1 MPAPSGTTRKTI
13 GSTEAEARE
22 LDRGD
27 ELAGLRSEFLIPP
40 WPGGRH
46 AEYAYLAGNS
56 LGLQPVAARVALDEE
71 LGRWAEAGVEAWFTG
86 DGAWLEAAEEL
97 AEPTAA
103 LVGALPHE
111 VVTMSSLTVNLHL
124 LLASFYRPTPERS
137 RILVEQEAFPS
148 DSYAVQSQAAWHGL
162 DPAEAVLRVPLEQVG
177 AVLEAEGSSIAV
189 ALLPG
194 VSYLT
199 GEALDIPRLTA
210 AAHAAG
216 AVAAWDLAHAI
227 GNVPLALHD
236 WDVDFAV
243 WCTYK
248 YLNAGPGSPGGAF
261 VHERHALDSSRP
273 RLAGWWG
280 TDPAERF
287 RMEPDFVPQP
297 GAHGFAASTPSILAL
312 APLRASLGLFDRAG
326 FARLRERSL
335 RLTAYLESRVD
346 ELPGDARIVT
356 PREPDRRGCQLSVS
370 VRGARSLAAR
380 LRDEHGVICDFREPD
395 VLRFAPTPLYNT
407 FHDCW
412 RAVTALREILTTKP
426 GE

>member
-1 MPAPSGTTRKTI
+1 MR
-13 GSTEAEARE
+13 
-22 LDRGD
+22 
-27 ELAGLRSEFLIPP
+27 
-40 WPGGRH
+40 
-46 AEYAYLAGNS
+46 EYAYLAGNS
-56 LGLQPVAARVALDEE
+56 LGLQPVAARFALDEE
-71 LGRWAEAGVEAWFTG
+71 LRRWAEAGVEAWFTG

-97 AEPTAA
+97 SEPTAA

-124 LLASFYRPTPERS
+124 LLASFYRPTPGRS

-148 DSYAVQSQAAWHGL
+148 DSYAVQSQAGWHGL
-162 DPAEAVLRVPLEQVG
+162 DPGEAVLRVPLEQVG
-177 AVLEAEGSSIAV
+177 AVLEAEGSSIAL

-227 GNVPLALHD
+227 GNVPLALHE

-248 YLNAGPGSPGGAF
+248 YLNAGPGSPGGALRPRAPRPRQLAAAPRGL
-261 VHERHALDSSRP
+261 VGNRPGGAVPHGARLRAATRSTRLCGLDSLDPRARAASRLTRALRP
-273 RLAGWWG
+273 RRL
-280 TDPAERF
+280 P
-287 RMEPDFVPQP
+287 
-297 GAHGFAASTPSILAL
+297 
-312 APLRASLGLFDRAG
+312 
-326 FARLRERSL
+326 RLRERSL

-346 ELPGDARIVT
+346 ELPGEADARILT
-356 PREPDRRGCQLSVS
+356 PREADRRGCQLSVS

-380 LRDEHGVICDFREPD
+380 LRDEHGVICDSREPD
-395 VLRFAPTPLYNT
+395 VLRFAPAPLYNG

-412 RAVTALREILTTKP
+412 RAAAALA
-426 GE
+426 

>member
-1 MPAPSGTTRKTI
+1 
-13 GSTEAEARE
+13 
-22 LDRGD
+22 
-27 ELAGLRSEFLIPP
+27 
-40 WPGGRH
+40 
-46 AEYAYLAGNS
+46 
-56 LGLQPVAARVALDEE
+56 
-71 LGRWAEAGVEAWFTG
+71 
-86 DGAWLEAAEEL
+86 
-97 AEPTAA
+97 
-103 LVGALPHE
+103 
-111 VVTMSSLTVNLHL
+111 MSSLTVNLHL

-137 RILVEQEAFPS
+137 RILVEREAFPS

-177 AVLEAEGSSIAV
+177 AVLEAEGSSIAL

-356 PREPDRRGCQLSVS
+356 PREPGRRGCQLSVS

-395 VLRFAPTPLYNT
+395 VLRFAPAPLYNS

-412 RAVTALREILTTKP
+412 RAAAALRQILD
-426 GE
+426 E

>member
-1 MPAPSGTTRKTI
+1 
-13 GSTEAEARE
+13 
-22 LDRGD
+22 
-27 ELAGLRSEFLIPP
+27 
-40 WPGGRH
+40 
-46 AEYAYLAGNS
+46 
-56 LGLQPVAARVALDEE
+56 
-71 LGRWAEAGVEAWFTG
+71 
-86 DGAWLEAAEEL
+86 
-97 AEPTAA
+97 
-103 LVGALPHE
+103 
-111 VVTMSSLTVNLHL
+111 
-124 LLASFYRPTPERS
+124 
-137 RILVEQEAFPS
+137 
-148 DSYAVQSQAAWHGL
+148 
-162 DPAEAVLRVPLEQVG
+162 
-177 AVLEAEGSSIAV
+177 
-189 ALLPG
+189 

-199 GEALDIPRLTA
+199 GEALDIPTLTA
-210 AAHAAG
+210 AAHDAG

-287 RMEPDFVPQP
+287 RMEPDFVPRP

-326 FARLRERSL
+326 FTRLRERSL

-346 ELPGDARIVT
+346 ELSGEADARILT
-356 PREPDRRGCQLSVS
+356 PREADRRGCQLSVS

-380 LRDEHGVICDFREPD
+380 LHDEHGVICDFREPD
-395 VLRFAPTPLYNT
+395 VLRFAPVPLYNG

-412 RAVTALREILTTKP
+412 RAAAALGEILRL
-426 GE
+426 GG

>member
-1 MPAPSGTTRKTI
+1 
-13 GSTEAEARE
+13 
-22 LDRGD
+22 
-27 ELAGLRSEFLIPP
+27 
-40 WPGGRH
+40 
-46 AEYAYLAGNS
+46 
-56 LGLQPVAARVALDEE
+56 
-71 LGRWAEAGVEAWFTG
+71 
-86 DGAWLEAAEEL
+86 
-97 AEPTAA
+97 
-103 LVGALPHE
+103 
-111 VVTMSSLTVNLHL
+111 MSSLTVNLHL
-124 LLASFYRPTPERS
+124 LLAAFYRPTPGRS

-148 DSYAVQSQAAWHGL
+148 DSYAVQTQAAWHGL
-162 DPAEAVLRVPLEQVG
+162 DPAEAILRVPLEQVG
-177 AVLEAEGSSIAV
+177 IVLEAEGSSIAL

-199 GEALDIPRLTA
+199 GEAPDIPRLTA

-216 AVAAWDLAHAI
+216 AMAAWDLAHAI
-227 GNVPLALHD
+227 GNVPLELHESN
-236 WDVDFAV
+236 VDFAV

-261 VHERHALDSSRP
+261 VHERHALDRSRP

-312 APLRASLGLFDRAG
+312 APLRASLELFARTG
-326 FARLRERSL
+326 FPRLRERSL
-335 RLTAYLESRVD
+335 RLTAYLESRLG
-346 ELPGDARIVT
+346 ELPGGSRIVT

-395 VLRFAPTPLYNT
+395 VLRFAPAPLYNS

-412 RAVTALREILTTKP
+412 RAAEALGEVLPATKL
-426 GE
+426 G

>member
-1 MPAPSGTTRKTI
+1 
-13 GSTEAEARE
+13 
-22 LDRGD
+22 
-27 ELAGLRSEFLIPP
+27 
-40 WPGGRH
+40 
-46 AEYAYLAGNS
+46 
-56 LGLQPVAARVALDEE
+56 
-71 LGRWAEAGVEAWFTG
+71 
-86 DGAWLEAAEEL
+86 
-97 AEPTAA
+97 
-103 LVGALPHE
+103 
-111 VVTMSSLTVNLHL
+111 MSSLTVNLHL
-124 LLASFYRPTPERS
+124 LLASFYRPTPGRS

-162 DPAEAVLRVPLEQVG
+162 DPGEAVLRVPLEHVG
-177 AVLEAEGSSIAV
+177 AVLEAEGSSIAL

-199 GEALDIPRLTA
+199 GEALDIPTLTA

-346 ELPGDARIVT
+346 ELPGEADARTLT
-356 PREPDRRGCQLSVS
+356 PGRPTGAGVSCRSPSAARAASPPASATSTASSATPASRTCPLCARAPLRRLPRLLEGRRGASSDSRVECAEPFGLGD
-370 VRGARSLAAR
+370 RGP
-380 LRDEHGVICDFREPD
+380 VC
-395 VLRFAPTPLYNT
+395 
-407 FHDCW
+407 
-412 RAVTALREILTTKP
+412 ALRARTSAAAFGVRCAGFALAGPSAAWAAQPLGLKRMVPLSNLMSISRSPASSKK
-426 GE
+426 